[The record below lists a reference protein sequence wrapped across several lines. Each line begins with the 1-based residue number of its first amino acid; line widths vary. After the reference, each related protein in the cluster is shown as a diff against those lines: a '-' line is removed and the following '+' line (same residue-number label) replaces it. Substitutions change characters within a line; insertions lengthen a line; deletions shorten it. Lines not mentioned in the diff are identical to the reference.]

1 MSSRGQIRKGSYR
14 WYLQQ
19 LNLIWQPRGYLDYW
33 KRTFT
38 LLPHSKDLL
47 RLQINKT
54 RELLDELEAKLDGA
68 SYD

>member
-33 KRTFT
+33 KRTFA

-47 RLQINKT
+47 RLQINQT
-54 RELLDELEAKLDGA
+54 RKLLDELEAKLDA
-68 SYD
+68 VSHD